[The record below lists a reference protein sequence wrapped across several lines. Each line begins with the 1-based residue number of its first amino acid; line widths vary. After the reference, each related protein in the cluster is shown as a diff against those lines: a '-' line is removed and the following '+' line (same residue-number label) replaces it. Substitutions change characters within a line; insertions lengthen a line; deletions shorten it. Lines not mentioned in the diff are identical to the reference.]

1 MVQTRGPTGSL
12 RRVTIGRDTKMTA
25 EAARRTAAEV
35 IDRISSGE
43 DPFPAPPTPEPTVA
57 DLAERYM
64 KAHVE
69 VNCRPGT
76 VGIFRRVVDLY
87 ILPELG
93 ALNISAVERSHV
105 SDLHFKMR
113 DKPYQAN
120 QTISVLAKMFNLAD
134 KWGWRPSARNPC
146 KGVPRYKVEQHHERY
161 LTREEFFRLGE
172 AIRAAPAEGLAS
184 AHAAAAI
191 RVLVLTGCRRNE
203 ILGLRWDDLNF
214 DSGEMRLRDSK
225 TGPRMAP
232 MPSAAAEVFRGLSPH
247 PEQSLGVSRQ
257 EVGRPPEQPQRLLGS
272 YPQTRRARWCPPARP
287 QSHLRQQGSGAW

>member
-93 ALNISAVERSHV
+93 ALKISAVDRSHV

-214 DSGEMRLRDSK
+214 DSGEMRLLDSK
-225 TGPRMAP
+225 TGFIFPT
-232 MPSAAAEVFRGLSPH
+232 
-247 PEQSLGVSRQ
+247 
-257 EVGRPPEQPQRLLGS
+257 RPVDAIQR
-272 YPQTRRARWCPPARP
+272 
-287 QSHLRQQGSGAW
+287 